1 MIRKFFSLKRMLLFL
16 LILLIPSLT
25 TAEMQIHQEYKE
37 YTIMR
42 GDTLWDI
49 SQSELQDPFLWPK
62 VWKENPDI
70 THPDKIYP
78 NQKIK
83 IPLYLLQKE
92 VPAEKPKPKVV
103 KKPKKIEKPAEEIVE
118 PEEIKYIVNRNDLF
132 RSGFIADAIPPS
144 AGKITDSLT
153 DRLNLSKDD
162 YAYITTNS
170 PVTIGDKFYIID
182 PVKKIKHP
190 KKGGTIGYLIM
201 ILGIGEVVE
210 NSDDPKILITDSFAE
225 IPIGSLLTDYF
236 EIELAPVVEN
246 PRKPDING
254 YVVTSRGLHL
264 ISGMQDIVYIDKG
277 RKEGLELGDLLEV
290 TSPQWTHE
298 IPIGQIQIIYL
309 TDSAATALVKKST
322 REIIAGDK
330 IKKVKEE

>member
-1 MIRKFFSLKRMLLFL
+1 MIRKLFSRKRLLLFF

-25 TAEMQIHQEYKE
+25 FAETQIYQEYKD
-37 YTIMR
+37 YTIER

-49 SQSELQDPFLWPK
+49 SQKELQDPFFWPK
-62 VWKENPDI
+62 VWKENPEI
-70 THPDKIYP
+70 KHPDRIYP

-92 VPAEKPKPKVV
+92 LPPEKPKPKAV
-103 KKPKKIEKPAEEIVE
+103 KKPKILEKPAEEIVE
-118 PEEIKYIVNRNDLF
+118 PKEIEYLVDRNSLF
-132 RSGFIADAIPPS
+132 RSGFIADSVPEI
-144 AGKITDSLT
+144 GKITDSLT

-162 YAYITTNS
+162 YAYIKTNN
-170 PVTIGDKFYIID
+170 PVTIGEKFYIIKS
-182 PVKKIKHP
+182 VKKIEHP
-190 KKGGTIGYLIM
+190 KTGRKVGYLIM

-210 NSDDPKILITDSFAE
+210 NSNDPKILITDSFFE
-225 IPIGSLLTDYF
+225 IPIGSLLADYF
-236 EIELAPVVEN
+236 EIELPLVVEN

-264 ISGMQDIVYIDKG
+264 VSGMHDIVYIDKG
-277 RKEGLELGDLLEV
+277 RKDGVELGDLLEV
-290 TSPQWTHE
+290 TTLQWTHD

-309 TDSAATALVKKST
+309 TDSTATALVKKSN
-322 REIIAGDK
+322 REIMMGDK